1 MVNRLLTI
9 SIKVN
14 SSLSSCAFAVLLKG
28 IKTMRKNQTKG
39 LLWDIWRAVFG
50 GGTGNT
56 GAGG

>member
-1 MVNRLLTI
+1 
-9 SIKVN
+9 
-14 SSLSSCAFAVLLKG
+14 
-28 IKTMRKNQTKG
+28 MRKNQTKG